1 MGKGNSAQKSDKK
14 TMKPAQS
21 KVKTATKK

>member
-14 TMKPAQS
+14 TMKPVQS